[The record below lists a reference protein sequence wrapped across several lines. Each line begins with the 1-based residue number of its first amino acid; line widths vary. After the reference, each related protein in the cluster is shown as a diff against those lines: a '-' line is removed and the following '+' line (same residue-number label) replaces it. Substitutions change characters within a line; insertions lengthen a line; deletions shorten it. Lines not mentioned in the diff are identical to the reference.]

1 MNIKHTERY
10 KLVKVVVMTNELI
23 VEVVICVG
31 FNQELVAVSNEQV
44 EYCYDLEYTRI
55 YACEIYFIY
64 RYTRRSSIVF
74 KAQNT
79 RKLVLVLIR
88 VIMES

>member
-1 MNIKHTERY
+1 MKTKHTERY
-10 KLVKVVVMTNELI
+10 ELVKVVVVTNELI

-55 YACEIYFIY
+55 NAC
-64 RYTRRSSIVF
+64 
-74 KAQNT
+74 
-79 RKLVLVLIR
+79 
-88 VIMES
+88 